1 MSKHLPSDDPVR
13 LDKWLWAARFFK
25 TRTLAREAIDGG
37 KVRVDGQRGKP
48 SKMINVGNVIAVTIS
63 HYEKEVVV
71 KALLDKRGPASV
83 AQTLY
88 EETEASRVKYEREK
102 EARQLAHQTAPE
114 KRPDK
119 KQRRLI
125 TRFKRQ

>member
-1 MSKHLPSDDPVR
+1 MMQEPNDTPVR

-25 TRTLAREAIDGG
+25 TRSLAREAVDGG

-48 SKMINVGNVIAVTIS
+48 SKLVKVGMRIAVTLGQF
-63 HYEKEVVV
+63 EKEVLI

-83 AQTLY
+83 AQSLY
-88 EETEASRVKYEREK
+88 EETEASRLRYEKHK
-102 EARQLAHQTAPE
+102 ETMQYAHQSAPE